1 MKKIIAT
8 VLAMVMALALCTTAF
23 AAGPT
28 ELTTKAKAYRATD
41 AIDAVKNLTNDDVIT
56 ATYHPAT
63 TPTLVDGKQTNVANV
78 AYYTVSSTGNT
89 TFNTAF
95 SAKTYV
101 AVNSLA
107 EADLVLYADADA
119 KSVMLYLAEN
129 AAFYAGT
136 GTKFT
141 NFGDKCGQYNITP
154 VAGETYYTNNASNA
168 VGDALYVTTDV
179 AGQGSLLVDGKVV
192 NVTLVVADLNDAL
205 VKHVAIPT
213 TDANG
218 KVTAYTCSKCGAKAV
233 KAANVASIPSGAFVI
248 ESTWYFPAV
257 ADNTNTNNGSA
268 SSPKTF
274 DAGIAMYVGMAL
286 TSVAGSA
293 VVIGK
298 KKEF

>member
-23 AAGPT
+23 AAPT
-28 ELTTKAKAYRATD
+28 TLTTKAKAYRDTSATE
-41 AIDAVKNLTNDDVIT
+41 AVKSPVGEGAWEIT
-56 ATYHPAT
+56 VTYTPAT
-63 TPTLVDGKQTNVANV
+63 TPTLVDGKQTAIANV
-78 AYYTVSSTGNT
+78 AYYQVSSVDA
-89 TFNTAF
+89 FNTAYGE
-95 SAKTYV
+95 KKYV
-101 AVNSLA
+101 AVGSLA

-129 AAFYAGT
+129 PAIYGAS
-136 GTKFT
+136 GTKYT

-154 VAGETYYTNNASNA
+154 VAGETYYTTNASTLP
-168 VGDALYVTTDV
+168 GLFITDDN
-179 AGQGSLLVDGKVV
+179 GTGSLMVDGKVV
-192 NVTLVVADLNDAL
+192 KVTQVVANLSDAL

-248 ESTWYFPAV
+248 EGTWYFPAV
-257 ADNTNTNNGSA
+257 ATSTTTDGSA

>member
-23 AAGPT
+23 AAPT
-28 ELTTKAKAYRATD
+28 TLTTKAKAYRDTSATE
-41 AIDAVKNLTNDDVIT
+41 AVKSPVGEGAWEIT
-56 ATYHPAT
+56 VTYTPAT
-63 TPTLVDGKQTNVANV
+63 TPTLVDGKQTDVANV
-78 AYYTVSSTGNT
+78 AYYTVSRDDS
-89 TFNTAF
+89 FNTAYGQ
-95 SAKTYV
+95 KKYV
-101 AVNSLA
+101 AVGSLA

>member
-23 AAGPT
+23 AAPT
-28 ELTTKAKAYRATD
+28 TLTTKAKAYRDTSVTE
-41 AIDAVKNLTNDDVIT
+41 AVKSPVGEGAWEIT
-56 ATYHPAT
+56 VTYTPAT
-63 TPTLVDGKQTNVANV
+63 TPTLVDGKQTDVANV
-78 AYYTVSSTGNT
+78 AYYTVSRDDS
-89 TFNTAF
+89 FNTAYGH
-95 SAKTYV
+95 KKYV
-101 AVNSLA
+101 AVGSLA

-192 NVTLVVADLNDAL
+192 NVKLVVADLNDAL

-248 ESTWYFPAV
+248 EGTWYFPAV
-257 ADNTNTNNGSA
+257 ATSTTTEGSA